1 MEPLYLAGLVLIGF
15 IVLSI
20 IFKFV
25 KLAIKI
31 ISIIFLILLI
41 GTAFIGYTAYKEV
54 KEFQESDS
62 PIVFLLEDAGNI
74 LAGFSL
80 EGDNFTPI
88 SQETIT
94 EISNNYLEGDI
105 SELKNTY
112 LKTIVVSTEFI
123 EEHLESID
131 LDFGNLNKEEILNIL
146 NTNTIEE
153 IALIISEGSEE
164 KAELILQALEEQSIE
179 EIKTAIFA
187 SATFKSLESEA
198 LNKIMK
204 AYKEGEIQILP
215 EGIFKIIKLFPSGLI
230 GKIIENV
237 R

>member
-1 MEPLYLAGLVLIGF
+1 MEPLYVFGLAILTF
-15 IVLSI
+15 IILSI
-20 IFKFV
+20 VFKFV

-31 ISIIFLILLI
+31 IGTIFLILII
-41 GTAFIGYTAYKEV
+41 GTAFLGYSAYKEV

-80 EGDNFTPI
+80 EGKNFTPI
-88 SQETIT
+88 SQERIT
-94 EISNNYLEGDI
+94 QISNEYLEGNLAG
-105 SELKNTY
+105 LKDTY
-112 LKTIVVSTEFI
+112 LKTIIISSEFI
-123 EEHLESID
+123 EENLESID

-146 NTNTIEE
+146 NTNNLEE
-153 IALIISEGSEE
+153 IALILSEGSEE
-164 KAELILQALEEQSIE
+164 QAEIILQSLENENIE

-187 SATFKSLESEA
+187 SATFKTIESEA
-198 LNKIMK
+198 LNNLME
-204 AYKEGEIQILP
+204 AYKNEEIQILP